1 MMTYKFPSAEWL
13 DALKN
18 KLNIDEKYA
27 QTAKKWEGEI
37 VFYIEP
43 GGPIKDTMIFYTDL
57 WHGECRDAF
66 IVETENQLK
75 ELAPAYILSAPYQSF
90 VRVLKGQLDPMQAM
104 ITRKLQVQGSMG
116 YMMRT
121 VPTVLEFVRCA
132 KEIDTQFVE

>member
-1 MMTYKFPSAEWL
+1 MTNIFPSPEWL
-13 DALKN
+13 DTLKE
-18 KLNIDEKYA
+18 KLNTDDKYA

-43 GGPIKDTMIFYTDL
+43 GGPIKETLIFYTDL

-66 IVETENQLK
+66 PVANEEHLK
-75 ELAPAYILSAPYQSF
+75 ELAPAFVLTASYQSF

-104 ITRKLQVQGSMG
+104 ITRKLKVQGSMG
-116 YMMRT
+116 YMMRN

-132 KEIDTQFVE
+132 KEIETQFIE